1 MSGISLAADWAV
13 IGYNT
18 ALAIFHALFWRLF
31 GWPDTLEPS
40 GRRNEAITQ
49 TLNVM
54 LTYVFAAFAA
64 AMAWAMWTS
73 SQAPTLLLAIASG
86 FWLLRAALQPVLFSL
101 PLKWNVGLTA
111 IWLLGAI
118 IHAAAA
124 VS

>member
-1 MSGISLAADWAV
+1 MSGISLAADLAV

-31 GWPDTLEPS
+31 GWPGTLGPS
-40 GRRNEAITQ
+40 GRRNAAITQ

-64 AMAWAMWTS
+64 ASAWAVWTMS
-73 SQAPTLLLAIASG
+73 NIPTLPLAVASG
-86 FWLLRAALQPVLFSL
+86 FWLLRAALQPLLFQF
-101 PLKWNVGLTA
+101 PPRWNLALTV

-118 IHAAAA
+118 LHAAGA